1 MEEALSLQQ
10 WELNSCFL
18 LFLWLMTSE
27 MIIPN
32 VFPVNFLHAF
42 NLSLNDPLRK
52 IHPRTLPHN
61 MSSLITKELRLLS
74 CGVGEDSRV
83 LAHRCN

>member
-18 LFLWLMTSE
+18 LFLWPMTSE

-61 MSSLITKELRLLS
+61 MSPLFIGKKKK
-74 CGVGEDSRV
+74 RV
-83 LAHRCN
+83 VAPSPEYRVV

>member
-61 MSSLITKELRLLS
+61 MSSLFIGKKKKKVVTPSPEY
-74 CGVGEDSRV
+74 RV
-83 LAHRCN
+83 I